1 MSFEH
6 APNFND
12 ECYYCDSEEIE
23 VNLDEPSYMSSIN
36 LRTIPQALDDDP
48 FQDNDDVSILDDV
61 SPPSPLRQTSSGAD
75 IVRTA
80 IQLTKAETL
89 KGNAELKRRNELPSG
104 GEKKKKS
111 LKTKRDDETNNAF
124 EVKTTTEAE
133 LIKPTIISTKAKPKK
148 KVTSVPVP
156 ATVEDKSITSKKA
169 GSRFWYY
176 VSEDEDVEIES
187 SNQAQKGKKKKLDD
201 VKKEAIESSNQ
212 AQKGKKTKLDDVKK
226 EAASTAKTFS
236 EIGVQTSPVTFKT

>member
-23 VNLDEPSYMSSIN
+23 VNLDEPSYMNSSK
-36 LRTIPQALDDDP
+36 
-48 FQDNDDVSILDDV
+48 VSILDDV

-89 KGNAELKRRNELPSG
+89 KGNAELKRRNAELPSG

-176 VSEDEDVEIES
+176 VSEDEDVEI
-187 SNQAQKGKKKKLDD
+187 K
-201 VKKEAIESSNQ
+201 SSNQ